1 MTREELKEIFEVKEF
16 RCMCDMVNYFK
27 TCGFD
32 YQIENDNWEDLDVH
46 FFNKED
52 ELEFF
57 SQYDPWHDTWTVL
70 IQDLGGPRV
79 YNDFDVITLR
89 E

>member
-1 MTREELKEIFEVKEF
+1 MTKEELKEIFEVKKF
-16 RCMCDMVNYFK
+16 RCIGEMADYFTK
-27 TCGFD
+27 CGFT
-32 YQIENDNWEDLDVH
+32 YEIENDHWNDLDVR
-46 FFNKED
+46 FFSEEY

-57 SQYDPWHDTWTVL
+57 SQYNPWNDTWTVL

-79 YNDFDVITLR
+79 YNDFYVITLK

>member
-1 MTREELKEIFEVKEF
+1 MTKEELKEIFEVKKF
-16 RCMCDMVNYFK
+16 RCMSEMADYFTK
-27 TCGFD
+27 CGFT
-32 YQIENDNWEDLDVH
+32 YEIENDHWNDLDVR
-46 FFNKED
+46 FFSEEY

-57 SQYDPWHDTWTVL
+57 SQYNPWDDKWTVL

-79 YNDFDVITLR
+79 YNDFYVITLK